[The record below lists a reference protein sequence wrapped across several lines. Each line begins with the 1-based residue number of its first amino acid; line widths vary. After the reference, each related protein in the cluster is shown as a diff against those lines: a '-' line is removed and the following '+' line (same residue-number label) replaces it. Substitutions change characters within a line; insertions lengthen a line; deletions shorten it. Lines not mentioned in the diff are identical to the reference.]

1 MNCNLKC
8 LMQLIINHFKNVVK
22 AKISAST
29 DKKLIKRETDK
40 AQRTQKRELFN
51 ELNMSISKEAPM
63 ASSDMRK

>member
-1 MNCNLKC
+1 
-8 LMQLIINHFKNVVK
+8 MQLIINHFKNVVK

-63 ASSDMRK
+63 LWPQVI

>member
-1 MNCNLKC
+1 
-8 LMQLIINHFKNVVK
+8 MQLIINHFKNVVK

-63 ASSDMRK
+63 AST

>member
-1 MNCNLKC
+1 
-8 LMQLIINHFKNVVK
+8 MQLIINHFKNVVK

-51 ELNMSISKEAPM
+51 KLNMSSISKEAPM

>member
-1 MNCNLKC
+1 
-8 LMQLIINHFKNVVK
+8 MQLIINHFKNVVK

-40 AQRTQKRELFN
+40 TQRTQKRELFN
-51 ELNMSISKEAPM
+51 KLNMSISKEAPM

>member
-1 MNCNLKC
+1 
-8 LMQLIINHFKNVVK
+8 MQLIINHFKNVVK

-40 AQRTQKRELFN
+40 AQQTQKRELFN

-63 ASSDMRK
+63 AST